1 VGNLSRQGFVEEAND
16 GASRYTID
24 QRLEQG
30 NTLEPPATALA
41 YLQSTSCSFLGG
53 VRDYDRVSPRSAANS
68 KVTEPPKHMWACSNP
83 LCLFRW
89 DDKGDISTDR
99 QCVSDYIRA
108 CESLLKS
115 SDLSDHEQ
123 EVVEG
128 MTRRMLEEMFPS
140 GDH

>member
-1 VGNLSRQGFVEEAND
+1 MLPPICPKCHGSDVKSVE
-16 GASRYTID
+16 TW
-24 QRLEQG
+24 
-30 NTLEPPATALA
+30 
-41 YLQSTSCSFLGG
+41 
-53 VRDYDRVSPRSAANS
+53 RVSA
-68 KVTEPPKHMWACSNP
+68 KVTEPLKRMWACSNP

-89 DDKGDISTDR
+89 DDTGDTSTDR
-99 QCVSDYIRA
+99 QSVSDYIRA
-108 CESLLKS
+108 CESLLQS